1 MQKVKFFT
9 LSWSVRAASYHSA
22 VLKALVD
29 NSPDYIDIVMGDIS
43 HYLCLILIWNV
54 NLFLYWVK
62 LSLNFNFFWF
72 NHC

>member
-43 HYLCLILIWNV
+43 QLP
-54 NLFLYWVK
+54 LFNPDLECEFIPVLGK
-62 LSLNFNFFWF
+62 IKSQLQFLLV
-72 NHC
+72 